1 MSQISDRAARS
12 STSASG
18 AGEPTID
25 RRTWIGLIVV
35 VASQLMVILDG
46 TIVTVALP
54 RIRDDLGF
62 SEVSQSWV
70 MNAYVLA
77 VGGLLLLGGRLG
89 DLIGRRRA
97 LLYGIALFTA
107 ASLLGGLATSAW
119 MLLTARVL
127 QGVGAALAA
136 PTALGLIVANFP
148 PGPDRA
154 KAISWFSLGAASGG
168 ALGLLLGGVL
178 TEQLSWHWVMLVNVP
193 IGAAILLA
201 APFTVDE
208 TPRQTGHLGIWD
220 TLLSAAGVAAV
231 VFGFIRAS
239 EVSWTDPAT
248 TASLAVGAATL
259 AAFAVRQRRTSHP
272 LLPPRLVNSA
282 RKAAPFVVMLL
293 LPGAMMGMF
302 TFMTL
307 HLQDVM
313 GYSVVASGFA
323 FLPFMVL
330 NIGLTVTGI
339 TARLVARLG
348 AAPVLMA
355 GLSLAIVGLLWLSFV
370 GPESTFVSAIL
381 APSMIMGAGI
391 GLSVAPANV
400 LIVDN
405 SPAADAGA
413 ASGLMQALLQVGG
426 ALGLATLMTVFG
438 PLQRSDP
445 SGTATGTTILAGSSF
460 AVVALLVLVVAYRPR
475 RAAEA

>member
-1 MSQISDRAARS
+1 MSQTTDSVAPAAGSD
-12 STSASG
+12 T
-18 AGEPTID
+18 AGSTID
-25 RRTWIGLIVV
+25 RRTWIGLVVV

-97 LLYGIALFTA
+97 LLYGIALFTT

-119 MLLTARVL
+119 MLLIARVL

-148 PGPDRA
+148 PSPDRA
-154 KAISWFSLGAASGG
+154 RAISWFSLGAASGG

-178 TEQLSWHWVMLVNVP
+178 TEQLSWHWVMLINVP
-193 IGAAILLA
+193 IGVAILIA

-208 TPRQTGHLGIWD
+208 TPRQPGHLGLWD
-220 TLLSAAGVAAV
+220 ILLSAAGVAAV

-239 EVSWTDPAT
+239 EVSWADPVT
-248 TASLAVGAATL
+248 IASLAVGASTL
-259 AAFAVRQRRTSHP
+259 TAFAIRQRRTSHP

-282 RKAAPFVVMLL
+282 RRAAPFVVMLL

-330 NIGLTVTGI
+330 IHRIDGH
-339 TARLVARLG
+339 RDHR
-348 AAPVLMA
+348 P
-355 GLSLAIVGLLWLSFV
+355 
-370 GPESTFVSAIL
+370 
-381 APSMIMGAGI
+381 
-391 GLSVAPANV
+391 
-400 LIVDN
+400 
-405 SPAADAGA
+405 
-413 ASGLMQALLQVGG
+413 
-426 ALGLATLMTVFG
+426 
-438 PLQRSDP
+438 
-445 SGTATGTTILAGSSF
+445 
-460 AVVALLVLVVAYRPR
+460 PR
-475 RAAEA
+475 RALRCGSGVDGGIVPGDRRARVVVVRRARLHLRRSDSGALDDHGRGNRPVRGAGERPDRGQLARSRCRRRLGPDAGVVAGRWRARTRHADDRVRPTPT

>member
-1 MSQISDRAARS
+1 
-12 STSASG
+12 
-18 AGEPTID
+18 
-25 RRTWIGLIVV
+25 
-35 VASQLMVILDG
+35 
-46 TIVTVALP
+46 
-54 RIRDDLGF
+54 
-62 SEVSQSWV
+62 
-70 MNAYVLA
+70 
-77 VGGLLLLGGRLG
+77 
-89 DLIGRRRA
+89 
-97 LLYGIALFTA
+97 
-107 ASLLGGLATSAW
+107 
-119 MLLTARVL
+119 
-127 QGVGAALAA
+127 
-136 PTALGLIVANFP
+136 
-148 PGPDRA
+148 
-154 KAISWFSLGAASGG
+154 
-168 ALGLLLGGVL
+168 
-178 TEQLSWHWVMLVNVP
+178 MLVNVP
-193 IGAAILLA
+193 IGVAILIA

-208 TPRQTGHLGIWD
+208 TPRQPGHLGLWD

-239 EVSWTDPAT
+239 EVSWADPVT
-248 TASLAVGAATL
+248 IASLAVGASTL
-259 AAFAVRQRRTSHP
+259 TAFAIGQRRTSHP

-282 RKAAPFVVMLL
+282 RRAAPFVVMLL

-313 GYSVVASGFA
+313 GYSVVASQFA

-339 TARLVARLG
+339 TARLVARFG
-348 AAPVLMA
+348 AAAVLMA
-355 GLSLAIVGLLWLSFV
+355 GLSLAIAGLVWLSFV
-370 GPESTFVSAIL
+370 GPDSTFAAAIL

-391 GLSVAPANV
+391 GLSVVPANV

-445 SGTATGTTILAGSSF
+445 SGTATGTTILVGSSF
-460 AVVALLVLVVAYRPR
+460 AMVALLVLVVAYRRGVPRPRDRTRRHTSRRRRPCTTPR
-475 RAAEA
+475 RSACTPRAR